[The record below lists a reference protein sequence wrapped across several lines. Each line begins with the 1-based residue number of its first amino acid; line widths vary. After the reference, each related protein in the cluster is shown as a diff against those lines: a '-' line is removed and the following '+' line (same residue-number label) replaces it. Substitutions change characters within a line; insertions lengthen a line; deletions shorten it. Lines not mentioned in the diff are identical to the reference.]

1 MFPVS
6 SLAFFVRSWL
16 EDLSEESRDLLT
28 GGGEVMAAVSV
39 LAQNRLSEAQIGRHT
54 GAVVRSVGSA
64 PPSGVETFEF

>member
-28 GGGEVMAAVSV
+28 GGGEVMADCLGEIVM
-39 LAQNRLSEAQIGRHT
+39 LSF
-54 GAVVRSVGSA
+54 S
-64 PPSGVETFEF
+64 